1 MKFKTTIKI
10 ELSFRVFI
18 VWLLMLLNTVFSQVN
33 EIESKYT
40 KYFKTAE
47 EFAKKLGF
55 KLDKSKIKIFIQKDS
70 IGTGTVIRFK
80 NKEVSIR
87 VDKQLNKVVGYFNY
101 KAFHTH
107 NKIVENDNPEKK
119 IKLNLTK
126 EEVVN
131 IAKKFIEEILEED
144 VSGYYPK
151 ITFPKVVDSSSKGEW
166 WIVFYKTYKGFILKN
181 CWFNLCISDPL
192 KKVIGFARKVSRE
205 RISPPKIKIS
215 EEEAIKKAREVAIIY
230 YNLCRKHGGFWELG
244 KVFSV
249 KKEIATPSSILPT
262 SKKEWKEIEKKGMM
276 AYLKRKIRHSNKPR
290 LVYIIIFERISR
302 SLYEFNPYGI
312 QIWID
317 AKTGEVVGGDEYL

>member
-1 MKFKTTIKI
+1 MF
-10 ELSFRVFI
+10 
-18 VWLLMLLNTVFSQVN
+18 LNTVFSQVN

-101 KAFHTH
+101 KASHTH
-107 NKIVENDNPEKK
+107 DKIVENNNPDKR

-126 EEVVN
+126 EEAVN
-131 IAKKFIEEILEED
+131 IAKKFIKEMLD
-144 VSGYYPK
+144 VNISHYSPK
-151 ITFPKVVDSSSKGEW
+151 ILFPRVVNTSSKGEW
-166 WIVFYKTYKGFILKN
+166 WITFYKTYKGFILKN

-205 RISPPKIKIS
+205 RISPLKIKIS

-230 YNLCRKHGGFWELG
+230 YNLCRKHGEFRELG

-249 KKEIATPSSILPT
+249 KKVIAIPSSILPT
-262 SKKEWKEIEKKGMM
+262 SKKGWKEIEKRGIR
-276 AYLKRKIRHSNKPR
+276 AYSKEKIPEPNKPR

-317 AKTGEVVGGDEYL
+317 AKTGEVVGGDEYP